1 MPFRTGRWDHVDST
15 TSKRNVRPRLVALF
29 GTDEDV
35 QAIRDYRSVD
45 GNDLK
50 CKEDGVLLRCAVQQS
65 ICGFA
70 AGRKRDDPG

>member
-1 MPFRTGRWDHVDST
+1 
-15 TSKRNVRPRLVALF
+15 VALF

>member
-1 MPFRTGRWDHVDST
+1 MPFRTGRWGHVDST
-15 TSKRNVRPRLVALF
+15 TSKGNVRPRLVALF

-35 QAIRDYRSVD
+35 QVISDYRSAD
-45 GNDLK
+45 GKDLK